1 MTLVTVKPNRTAFPS
16 LFTDFDRVVNEVF
29 GAAHQPV
36 ATRTFKPAVNVL
48 EREDDF
54 VLQVAVPGLQK
65 SDFEIKLDKGLLTI
79 KVERD
84 WSAGEGETVKR
95 QEFGNYRFQRSFRLG
110 KLIDTENVEAIYGQG
125 VLHVNLPKR
134 EEAKPKPAR
143 KIEIA

>member
-1 MTLVTVKPNRTAFPS
+1 MTLVTVKPNRTSAPS

-29 GAAHQPV
+29 GAAHRPV
-36 ATRTFKPAVNVL
+36 GTRAFKPAVNVL
-48 EREDDF
+48 EREDNF
-54 VLQVAVPGLQK
+54 VLQVAAPGLQK
-65 SDFEIKLDKGLLTI
+65 SDFEIELDKGLLTI

-84 WSAGEGETVKR
+84 CSASEGETIKR

-110 KLIDTENVEAIYGQG
+110 KLIDTENVEATYEQG
-125 VLHVNLPKR
+125 VLQVNLPKK